1 MENQEVTVL
10 KWFLGTENSILFLI
24 MLKFLISLFINAIS
38 MQIILVQN
46 KLLKKYFAA
55 QIWRPWSEIVK
66 LASGFISGLHEILL
80 LLLL

>member
-1 MENQEVTVL
+1 MYLLFDRFSAIMENQEVTVL

-46 KLLKKYFAA
+46 KL
-55 QIWRPWSEIVK
+55 
-66 LASGFISGLHEILL
+66 
-80 LLLL
+80 

>member
-1 MENQEVTVL
+1 MHILFDRFSAIMENQEVTVL

-46 KLLKKYFAA
+46 IFACSNMETL
-55 QIWRPWSEIVK
+55 IWNC
-66 LASGFISGLHEILL
+66 
-80 LLLL
+80 